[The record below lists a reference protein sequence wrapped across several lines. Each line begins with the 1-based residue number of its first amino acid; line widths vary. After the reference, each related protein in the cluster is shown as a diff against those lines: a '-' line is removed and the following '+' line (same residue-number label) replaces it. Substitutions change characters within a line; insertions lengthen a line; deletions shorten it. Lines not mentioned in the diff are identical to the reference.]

1 MKKVFQ
7 SVFVAG
13 LLTVLIACTTTPNDT
28 PPDTTPDETPIKTAF
43 GTPVGNALTQT
54 FDATGGSFTEPSAG
68 VTVKAFAGGFD
79 SSTQVSVQPIT
90 NTLPDGIGMGVQISS
105 SQPPKKPLI
114 VRFAYGADEPDPN
127 SLRLATQADDGS
139 WFSLAPVKIDT
150 VNRTVSAALPDSLPV
165 AAKASSRVKPMAGLD
180 LTRVVEY
187 RAFYI
192 KPKSATVKVGKSV
205 DFVPWA
211 RVLEKEFCQSEDVP
225 IDKPGDDALTTLCK
239 PKKVVKEYP
248 FTNDKAGFVRT
259 WFVNGIDGGDSTI
272 GTIKPKPTAGATYT
286 APAKVP
292 SPNTVDVRFFS
303 AKTGQNQ
310 NAFASAK
317 VTIISEYNVVGD
329 FTATGHLACSGYP
342 AVADLTDHL
351 EFKLANND
359 STVGSPYLIESI
371 QNQPTVN
378 KNFRASIPVPGVTVT
393 QDSTT
398 EAFDVTT
405 GSAVG
410 ASDTLEVSL
419 EGQRQ
424 MGGCTVTYPP
434 ATGAPPM
441 SHPAGSPVP
450 SFVLFQFN
458 LNAFTNDTQKV
469 SVADP
474 NPFGGTWEFTIT
486 RQ

>member
-1 MKKVFQ
+1 MRTVFQ
-7 SVFVAG
+7 QLLFVS
-13 LLTVLIACTTTPNDT
+13 LLTSALVACWQPEDK
-28 PPDTTPDETPIKTAF
+28 PPVVDPPIDETPIKSAF
-43 GTPVGNALTQT
+43 GTPVGNAITQT

-68 VTVKAFAGGFD
+68 VTVKAFAGGFE
-79 SSTQVSVQPIT
+79 SSAQVSVQPIT
-90 NTLPDGIGMGVQISS
+90 NTLPDGIGMGVAISS
-105 SQPPKKPLI
+105 SQTPKKPLI
-114 VRFAYGADEPDPN
+114 VRFGYGADEPDPN
-127 SLRLATQADDGS
+127 SLRLAMQADDGA
-139 WFSLAPVKIDT
+139 WWSLAPVKIDT
-150 VNRTVSAALPDSLPV
+150 VNRTVSAALPDILPI
-165 AAKASSRVKPMAGLD
+165 AAKASSRIKPMAGLD

-187 RAFYI
+187 RAFYM

-211 RVLEKEFCQSEDVP
+211 RVLEKKEDC
-225 IDKPGDDALTTLCK
+225 KKETSTGADDDGLTSLCN

-292 SPNTVDVRFFS
+292 NPNVVDVRFFS

-329 FTATGHLACSGYP
+329 FTATGHLACSGYL

-351 EFKLANND
+351 EFKLANNS
-359 STVGSPYLIESI
+359 STVGSPYLIGSF

-398 EAFDVTT
+398 EAFDATT

-424 MGGCTVTYPP
+424 MGGCTVTLPGPVPP
-434 ATGAPPM
+434 K
-441 SHPAGSPVP
+441 SHPADSPVP

-458 LNAFTNDTQKV
+458 LNAFTNDTQKL

>member
-1 MKKVFQ
+1 MKTVFQ
-7 SVFVAG
+7 QLLFVS
-13 LLTVLIACTTTPNDT
+13 LLTTVLVACLQPEDK
-28 PPDTTPDETPIKTAF
+28 PPVVDPPIDETPIKSAF
-43 GTPVGNALTQT
+43 GTPVGNVITQT
-54 FDATGGSFTEPSAG
+54 IDATGGSFTESSAG

-79 SSTQVSVQPIT
+79 SSAQVSVQPIT
-90 NTLPDGIGMGVQISS
+90 NTMPDGIGMGVAISS

-114 VRFAYGADEPDPN
+114 VRFGYGADEPDPN
-127 SLRLATQADDGS
+127 SLRLAMQADDGS
-139 WFSLAPVKIDT
+139 WWSLAPVKIDT
-150 VNRTVSAALPDSLPV
+150 VNKTVSAALPDSLPI
-165 AAKASSRVKPMAGLD
+165 AAKASSRIKPMAGLD
-180 LTRVVEY
+180 LKRVVEY
-187 RAFYI
+187 RAFYM

-211 RVLEKEFCQSEDVP
+211 RVLEKEFCQFEIVDLDVELAP
-225 IDKPGDDALTTLCK
+225 ICQ
-239 PKKVVKEYP
+239 KKVVKEYP

-259 WFVNGIDGGDSTI
+259 WFVNSIDGGDSTI

-292 SPNTVDVRFFS
+292 SPNTVDVRFLS

-317 VTIISEYNVVGD
+317 VTIISDYNVVGD
-329 FTATGHLACSGYP
+329 FTANGHLACTGYG
-342 AVADLTDHL
+342 AVADLTDHV
-351 EFKLANND
+351 EFKLANNG
-359 STVGSPYLIESI
+359 STIGSPYLIESV

-378 KNFRASIPVPGVTVT
+378 KNFRSPVVLPGITVT

-398 EAFDVTT
+398 EAFDATT

-410 ASDTLEVSL
+410 AADTLEVL
-419 EGQRQ
+419 IEGQRQ
-424 MGGCTVTYPP
+424 MGGCTITYPP
-434 ATGAPPM
+434 NLGIPPLV
-441 SHPAGSPVP
+441 HPAGNPVP
-450 SFVLFQFN
+450 TFVLFQFN
-458 LNAFTNDTQKV
+458 LNTFTNDTQKV

>member
-1 MKKVFQ
+1 MRTIFQ
-7 SVFVAG
+7 QLLFVS
-13 LLTVLIACTTTPNDT
+13 LLSALVACLQPEDK
-28 PPDTTPDETPIKTAF
+28 PPVVDPPIDETPIKSAF
-43 GTPVGNALTQT
+43 GTPVGNAVTQS

-68 VTVKAFAGGFD
+68 VTVKAFVGGFD

-90 NTLPDGIGMGVQISS
+90 NTLPDGIGMGVAISS

-114 VRFAYGADEPDPN
+114 VRFAYGANEPDPN
-127 SLRLATQADDGS
+127 SLRLAMQADDGS

-150 VNRTVSAALPDSLPV
+150 VNKTVSAALPETLPTI
-165 AAKASSRVKPMAGLD
+165 AGASSRVKPMAGLD

-187 RAFYI
+187 RAFYM

-211 RVLEKEFCQSEDVP
+211 RVLEKEPCQSETAA
-225 IDKPGDDALTTLCK
+225 GSDDELVNLCK

-248 FTNDKAGFVRT
+248 FTNDKSGFVRT

-272 GTIKPKPTAGATYT
+272 GTVKPKPTAGATYT

-292 SPNTVDVRFFS
+292 SPNTVDVRFLS

-310 NAFASAK
+310 NAPASAK

-329 FTATGHLACSGYP
+329 FTATGHLACTGYG
-342 AVADLTDHL
+342 AVADLTDHV
-351 EFKLANND
+351 EFKLANNG
-359 STVGSPYLIESI
+359 STIGSPYLIESI

-378 KNFRASIPVPGVTVT
+378 KNFRSPAVLPGITVT

-398 EAFDVTT
+398 EAFDATT

-410 ASDTLEVSL
+410 AADSLEVL
-419 EGQRQ
+419 IEGQRQ
-424 MGGCTVTYPP
+424 MGGCTITYPP
-434 ATGAPPM
+434 NIGIPPLV
-441 SHPAGSPVP
+441 HPAGNPVP
-450 SFVLFQFN
+450 TYVLFQFN

-469 SVADP
+469 TVSDP
-474 NPFGGTWEFTIT
+474 NPFNGTWEFTIT